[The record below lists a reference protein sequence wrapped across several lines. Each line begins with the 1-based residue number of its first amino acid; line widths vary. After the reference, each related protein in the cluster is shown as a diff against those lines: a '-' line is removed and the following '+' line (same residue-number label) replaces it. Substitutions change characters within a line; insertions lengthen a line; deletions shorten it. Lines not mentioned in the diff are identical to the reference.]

1 MMTQTAPVP
10 VISDL
15 PVTSEANEPTEIVEL
30 TPLAAEK
37 LRGIMQEKQ
46 LTSHGLRVFIAGGGC
61 SGFQY
66 GMAFENQMEDGDM
79 VFESKGVRLYIDQ
92 ASAMYLEGAQVD
104 YVDSLMGGGFRIEN
118 PNAVSTCS
126 CGQSFNAGAGDGA
139 QAGHS
144 HAHSHAGGGCGCGNH

>member
-1 MMTQTAPVP
+1 METQTMPVP

-15 PVTSEANEPTEIVEL
+15 PVAPETTPEIVEL

-37 LRGIMQEKQ
+37 LQAIMQEKN
-46 LTSHGLRVFIAGGGC
+46 LTTHGLRVFIAGGGC

-66 GMAFENQMEDGDM
+66 GMAFENQMEEGDF
-79 VFESKGVRLYIDQ
+79 VFESKGVRLYVDQ
-92 ASAMYLEGAQVD
+92 ASAMYLEGAMVD

-126 CGQSFNAGAGDGA
+126 CGQSFSTQSGGAAHGDGC
-139 QAGHS
+139 GH
-144 HAHSHAGGGCGCGNH
+144 H

>member
-1 MMTQTAPVP
+1 MMTQTKPVP
-10 VISDL
+10 TISDL
-15 PVTSEANEPTEIVEL
+15 PVTPEATEIVEL

-37 LRGIMQEKQ
+37 LRAIMQEKD
-46 LTSHGLRVFIAGGGC
+46 LTTHGLRVFIAGGGC

-79 VFESKGVRLYIDQ
+79 VFESKGVRLYVDQ
-92 ASAMYLEGAQVD
+92 ASAMYLEGASVD

-126 CGQSFNAGAGDGA
+126 CGQSFSAGAGDGA

-144 HAHSHAGGGCGCGNH
+144 HAHSHGGGCGCGHH

>member
-1 MMTQTAPVP
+1 METQTMPVP
-10 VISDL
+10 VTTDL
-15 PVTSEANEPTEIVEL
+15 PVTTEIVEL

-37 LRGIMQEKQ
+37 LQAIMQEKN
-46 LTSHGLRVFIAGGGC
+46 LTTHGLRVYIAGGGC

-66 GMAFENQMEDGDM
+66 GMAFEDQLEEGDY
-79 VFESKGVRLYIDQ
+79 VFESKGVRLYVDQ

-126 CGQSFNAGAGDGA
+126 CGQSFNAGAGEGA
-139 QAGHS
+139 QAGDS
-144 HAHSHAGGGCGCGNH
+144 HGAGCGCH

>member
-1 MMTQTAPVP
+1 MMTETQTVP
-10 VISDL
+10 TITDL
-15 PVTSEANEPTEIVEL
+15 PVETELVEL

-37 LRGIMQEKQ
+37 LQAIMQEKN

-66 GMAFENQMEDGDM
+66 GMAFENQMEEGDY
-79 VFESKGVRLYIDQ
+79 VFESRGVRLYVDQ
-92 ASAMYLEGAQVD
+92 ASAMYLEGASVD

-144 HAHSHAGGGCGCGNH
+144 HSAGCGHH

>member
-1 MMTQTAPVP
+1 MMETQTMPVP
-10 VISDL
+10 VITDL
-15 PVTSEANEPTEIVEL
+15 PVSTELVEL

-37 LRGIMQEKQ
+37 LTAIMQEKD

-66 GMAFENQMEDGDM
+66 GMAFENQMEEGDF
-79 VFESKGVRLYIDQ
+79 VFESRGVRLYVDQ
-92 ASAMYLEGAQVD
+92 ASAMYLEGAVVD

-126 CGQSFNAGAGDGA
+126 CGQSFNTESGGAASGGSC
-139 QAGHS
+139 GH
-144 HAHSHAGGGCGCGNH
+144 HH

>member
-1 MMTQTAPVP
+1 MMTQTAPIP
-10 VISDL
+10 VVTDL
-15 PVTSEANEPTEIVEL
+15 PVAPEATEIVEL

-37 LRGIMQEKQ
+37 LRAIMQEKE
-46 LTSHGLRVFIAGGGC
+46 LTTHGLRVFIAGGGC

-66 GMAFENQMEDGDM
+66 GMAFENQMEEGDM

-104 YVDSLMGGGFRIEN
+104 YIDSLMGGGFRIEN

-126 CGQSFNAGAGDGA
+126 CGQSFNAAGAGEGA
-139 QAGHS
+139 EAGHS
-144 HAHSHAGGGCGCGNH
+144 HAHSHGSACGCGHH